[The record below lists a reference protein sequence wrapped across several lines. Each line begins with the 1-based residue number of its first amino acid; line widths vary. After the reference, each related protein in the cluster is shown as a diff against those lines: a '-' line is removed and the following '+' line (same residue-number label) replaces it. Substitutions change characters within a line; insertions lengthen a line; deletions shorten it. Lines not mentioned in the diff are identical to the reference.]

1 MGYDRNDPWMTCGEH
16 EDRTVSE
23 EQLARCLWEAEY
35 DGVSYPWEK
44 QTSAE
49 QLTYRQQAQK
59 VLRDF
64 IVLHS

>member
-1 MGYDRNDPWMTCGEH
+1 MPLDYRKPVT
-16 EDRTVSE
+16 E

-35 DGVSYPWEK
+35 DGDAHPWED
-44 QTSAE
+44 QSSAE

-64 IVLHS
+64 RVSHT